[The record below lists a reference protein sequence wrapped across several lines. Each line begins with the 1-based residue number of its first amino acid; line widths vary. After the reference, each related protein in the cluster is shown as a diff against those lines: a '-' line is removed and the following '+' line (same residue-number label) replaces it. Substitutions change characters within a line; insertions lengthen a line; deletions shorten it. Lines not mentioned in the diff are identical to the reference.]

1 MTPIPPW
8 MSRSIAAA
16 VLAAGAVGVALELA
30 RVNSPARDPLVVLF
44 LVAAPALA
52 VAGLMRGIDGFA
64 RLIIGVTAAIVINS
78 LVAVVMLAAGIW
90 SPRAGL
96 LAVAAISLA
105 GLAVQLSPAGARL
118 AGNPPG
124 QAAEPEPGAGH
135 DLAAPAPADPAGDAA
150 PPQRGAFPG
159 HRRQGAQQAAV
170 TDEAT
175 VQMSA
180 FQAPAARPP
189 AAAPPP
195 VQVQPAR
202 QESSDEGDATVQ
214 MPAFSRD
221 RPAAAPHAGPYTH
234 AAGDHP
240 GPAPAPAGHED
251 RPPIGDDSTQ
261 QFPTIRGDE

>member
-64 RLIIGVTAAIVINS
+64 RLIVGIAAAIVINT
-78 LVAVVMLAAGIW
+78 LVAAVMLAAGVW

-96 LAVAAISLA
+96 VAVAAISVV

-118 AGNPPG
+118 AGSRPG

-135 DLAAPAPADPAGDAA
+135 DPAAPAPAGDAA
-150 PPQRGAFPG
+150 PSPRGAFRG
-159 HRRQGAQQAAV
+159 RRRQEAQQAAV
-170 TDEAT
+170 TDEVT

-189 AAAPPP
+189 AAPPPP

-202 QESSDEGDATVQ
+202 QESPYEEDATVQ
-214 MPAFSRD
+214 MPAFSRG
-221 RPAAAPHAGPYTH
+221 RHAAAPRAGPYTR
-234 AAGDHP
+234 AIGDPP
-240 GPAPAPAGHED
+240 GPAPASAGHED
-251 RPPIGDDSTQ
+251 RPPSGDDSTQ